1 MYLLIFTRKLLST
14 GNFYYVFIH
23 LNDRKII
30 IYIEKEIDAC
40 YDKNSENCLK
50 I

>member
-1 MYLLIFTRKLLST
+1 M
-14 GNFYYVFIH
+14 FYSVSFFIH

>member
-1 MYLLIFTRKLLST
+1 MAGELEDVYKRQ
-14 GNFYYVFIH
+14 H